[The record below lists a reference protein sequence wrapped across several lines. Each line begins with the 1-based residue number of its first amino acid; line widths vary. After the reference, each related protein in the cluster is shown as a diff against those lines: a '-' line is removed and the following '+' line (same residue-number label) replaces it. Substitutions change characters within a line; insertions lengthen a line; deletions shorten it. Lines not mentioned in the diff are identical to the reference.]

1 MEITWHDNTCFT
13 VRDKNRSLVINPHKK
28 AGDLKGDFIL
38 SSLPEE
44 PAAVSGADKVFD
56 WPGEYEV
63 KEIPITAFQAWTKA
77 KSKEE
82 KAAKAD
88 PTLIFCF
95 QVGDI
100 KFCHL
105 GELGHT
111 LTSDMVTEIGDVDI
125 LMIKIGEDANLDS
138 KKAMEIIEAIEP
150 RAVIPMGQNLSA
162 AILKSLGADK
172 IETQDKFVV
181 NQASDLPVDQMQY
194 IVLNRA

>member
-1 MEITWHDNTCFT
+1 MEITWHDNTCFV

-28 AGDLKGDFIL
+28 AGDLKGDVVL

-44 PAAVSGADKVFD
+44 PAAVSGSDKIFD

-63 KEIPITAFQAWTKA
+63 KEIPITGFQAWTKA

-88 PTLIFCF
+88 STIIFCF
-95 QVGDI
+95 QIGDI

-125 LMIKIGEDANLDS
+125 LMIKVGEGANLDS

-162 AILKSLGADK
+162 AILKNLGADK
-172 IETQDKFVV
+172 IETQDKFVIS
-181 NQASDLPVDQMQY
+181 QASDLPVDQMQY

>member
-1 MEITWHDNTCFT
+1 MEITWHDNTCFV
-13 VRDKNRSLVINPHKK
+13 VRDKSRSLVINPHKK
-28 AGDLKGDFIL
+28 AGDLKGDVVL

-44 PAAVSGADKVFD
+44 PAAVSGADKIFD

-63 KEIPITAFQAWTKA
+63 KDIPITAFQA
-77 KSKEE
+77 
-82 KAAKAD
+82 KAD
-88 PTLIFCF
+88 KADSTLIFCF
-95 QVGDI
+95 QVGNI

-111 LTSDMVTEIGDVDI
+111 LTSDMVTEIGDVDV
-125 LMIKIGEDANLDS
+125 LMIKIGEGANLDS

-162 AILKSLGADK
+162 ATLKNLGADK
-172 IETQDKFVV
+172 IETQDKFVIS
-181 NQASDLPVDQMQY
+181 QASDLPVDQMQY